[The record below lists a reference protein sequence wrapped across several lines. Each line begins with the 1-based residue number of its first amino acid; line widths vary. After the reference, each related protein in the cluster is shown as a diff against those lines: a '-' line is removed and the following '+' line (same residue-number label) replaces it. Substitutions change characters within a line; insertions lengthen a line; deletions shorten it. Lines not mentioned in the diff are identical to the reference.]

1 MIIKH
6 HKQSI
11 YQVYSTSKQMSILNN
26 LVTKQLSNLCNS
38 PTKLK
43 TSLILPLLGYWSG
56 GMRGAV
62 GIRPPS
68 PARKQPCGEGSSGR
82 WSAGRFSLNPPPINE
97 VDIPLPTG
105 TAPLPPEVLFRAL
118 AGFLGFVCGSS
129 GQRNRARWLVRG
141 RSPCYNLV

>member
-11 YQVYSTSKQMSILNN
+11 YQVYSTSKQLSILNN

-43 TSLILPLLGYWSG
+43 TPLILPLLGYWSG

-62 GIRPPS
+62 EMILAIIR
-68 PARKQPCGEGSSGR
+68 
-82 WSAGRFSLNPPPINE
+82 L
-97 VDIPLPTG
+97 VVVVVVVV
-105 TAPLPPEVLFRAL
+105 VL
-118 AGFLGFVCGSS
+118 V
-129 GQRNRARWLVRG
+129 V
-141 RSPCYNLV
+141 VVVVIIIIT